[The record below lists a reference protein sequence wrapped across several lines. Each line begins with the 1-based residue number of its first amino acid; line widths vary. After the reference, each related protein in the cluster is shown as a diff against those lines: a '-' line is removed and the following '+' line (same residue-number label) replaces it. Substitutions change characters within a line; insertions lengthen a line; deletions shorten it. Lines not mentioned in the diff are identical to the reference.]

1 MINSDV
7 TFPHADGCV
16 GRRHL
21 AKEKSMNVKVIS
33 AVAAGGLLLSVGA
46 AHSATTLMQ
55 IGRSPF
61 HRPPLA
67 STSDFLKMVQTQA
80 ADVEK
85 GFIKAGYPQLYQPFM
100 EQIGSADIQLLD
112 FPKGT
117 HFDWMFF
124 KRKGNGDVRVARD
137 LTWGNKVPFP
147 AYTFGIL
154 SEGRKYNFVV
164 PLGCGN
170 VALLNVEDVVVEEMV
185 EEVAVENQMPICRA
199 SVAPVKTYWGEAVSV
214 DASRSSDA
222 DGRVVGMKMVAK
234 DADGNVLGKE
244 LVSGG
249 LKGSLLL
256 PRGAKAIEVTVVDD
270 AGAAATSPACMVAVE
285 GKSRVNMVADVGAY
299 HMFDPG
305 NWAFGRIGL
314 EYHVNDAFSV
324 LGLAGFAPH
333 TGGEDGDSAG
343 LVDLLGE
350 YRMDRFF
357 VNFGLGGWL
366 SKGNDDID
374 YEDKDLDVIAGFGF
388 RLGGDD
394 GGFNTSLFTEMRSG
408 VDELGKIIDCGRFG
422 AGLRLRF

>member
-1 MINSDV
+1 
-7 TFPHADGCV
+7 
-16 GRRHL
+16 
-21 AKEKSMNVKVIS
+21 MNVKAIS
-33 AVAAGGLLLSVGA
+33 AIAAGGLLLSTGSA
-46 AHSATTLMQ
+46 YSATTLMQ

-67 STSDFLKMVQTQA
+67 STSDFLAMVQTQA

-85 GFIKAGYPQLYQPFM
+85 GFIKTGYPQLYQPFM
-100 EQIGSADIQLLD
+100 EQVGSADIQMVE

-117 HFDWMFF
+117 HFEWMFF

-147 AYTFGIL
+147 GYTFGIVH
-154 SEGRKYNFVV
+154 EGRKYTFVV

-170 VALLNVEDVVVEEMV
+170 IALLNSEEMV
-185 EEVAVENQMPICRA
+185 KEVAEEVVIENQPPVCRA
-199 SVAPVKTYWGEAVSV
+199 SVAPVKTYWGEAVTV
-214 DASRSSDA
+214 DASRSSDS
-222 DGRVVGMKMVAK
+222 DGRVIGMEMAAR

-244 LVSGG
+244 LVKRG

-256 PRGAKAIEVTVVDD
+256 PKGAKSIEVTIVDD
-270 AGAAATSPACMVAVE
+270 AGATATSPACKVAVE

-305 NWAFGRIGL
+305 TWVFGRIGL
-314 EYHVNDAFSV
+314 EYHVNDAFSI

-343 LVDLLGE
+343 LIDILGE

-357 VNFGLGGWL
+357 VNFGFGGWL
-366 SKGNDDID
+366 SKGDDDID
-374 YEDKDLDVIAGFGF
+374 YEDKDLDVIAGLGY
-388 RLGGDD
+388 RLGGED

-422 AGLRLRF
+422 AGLRFRF